1 MELILA
7 SASPRR
13 SELLEQVGCRFAVMV
28 SDAVEDNT
36 RDMSPDLLA
45 VSHAKAKAVDV
56 AAKTSAENVVIGA
69 DTIVVLKNRVY
80 GKPTDIDDARRMLI
94 ELSGQRHEVIT
105 GIAVAKGKQV
115 STDFAVTSVSMRN
128 LSPEEIENYV
138 AGGEP
143 MDKAGGYA
151 IQGKGA
157 LLIDSIQGSYDNV
170 VGLPLVK
177 LYALLKR
184 AGVSLL

>member
-13 SELLEQVGCRFAVMV
+13 SELLRQVGCRFSVMT

-36 RDMSPDLLA
+36 RDMPPHLLA
-45 VSHAKAKAVDV
+45 ILHAKAKAVDV
-56 AAKTSAENVVIGA
+56 AAKTSAESVVIGA

-80 GKPTDIDDARRMLI
+80 GKPADVDDARRMLI

-105 GIAVAKGKQV
+105 GIAVSKDDQV
-115 STDFAVTSVSMRN
+115 STDFAVTTVSMRN
-128 LSPEEIENYV
+128 LSKEEIENYV
-138 AGGEP
+138 ASGEP
-143 MDKAGGYA
+143 MDKAGSYA

-157 LLIDSIQGSYDNV
+157 LLIDRIEGSYDNV

-177 LYALLKR
+177 LYTMLRR